1 MKALCRDCFWQGEQA
16 VRRCPAC
23 ASPRIVAHEGLA
35 GLSIAHM
42 DCDAFYAS
50 VEKRDRP
57 ELRDQAVIVGGGKRG
72 VVTTCCYIARI
83 KGVRSAMPMFKAL
96 KLCPEAVVIKP
107 DFAKYRTESKR
118 ILGMA
123 GELTPLIQNLYLDEA
138 WMDLSGTERLHKAP
152 PALTLAKLQARI
164 EAETGLTVSIGL
176 SANKFLAK
184 IASDLDKPRGFS
196 VIGGVEAQAFLAPR
210 PVGILPGVGPA
221 MVASLARAGYRTV
234 GDLARADVKALAERF
249 GSHGLRLSRLS
260 HGEDHR
266 PVNPREERK
275 GISAETTFNEDL
287 SALSDLEDVLAEL
300 SEKVA
305 RHARADGLAGRVVT
319 LKLRTTD
326 FRILTRR
333 RTIAVPTQTAK
344 TLFAVGRELLAAEA
358 TGRPYRLIG
367 IGMAELAPAGA
378 VEDDFFAGEE
388 RRALAGEKTLDAI
401 RARFG
406 AGAVTS
412 GRIFRAR
419 GRGDTD

>member
-1 MKALCRDCFWQGEQA
+1 MKAFCRDCYWQGEQA
-16 VRRCPAC
+16 LRRCPVC
-23 ASPRIVAHEGLA
+23 ASPRIVAHEDLVS
-35 GLSIAHM
+35 LSIAHM

-57 ELRDQAVIVGGGKRG
+57 ELRDVPVIVGGGKRG

-83 KGVRSAMPMFKAL
+83 NGVRSAMPMFKAL
-96 KLCPEAVVIKP
+96 KLCPQAVVIKP
-107 DFAKYRTESKR
+107 DFTKYRVESKR

-123 GELTPLIQNLYLDEA
+123 GELTPLIQNLSLDEA

-152 PALTLAKLQARI
+152 PAIVLARLQARI

-196 VIGGVEAQAFLAPR
+196 VIGGAEAQAFLAPR

-221 MVASLARAGYRTV
+221 MVASLEKAGMRTV
-234 GDLARADVKALAERF
+234 GDLARTDVKELAERF

-266 PVNPREERK
+266 AVNPNEQRK
-275 GISAETTFNEDL
+275 GISAETTFSEDL

-319 LKLRTTD
+319 LKLRTAD

-333 RTIAVPTQTAK
+333 RTVAAPTQTAK
-344 TLFAVGRELLAAEA
+344 TLFAVGRELLAKET

-367 IGMAELAPAGA
+367 IGMAEL
-378 VEDDFFAGEE
+378 VEADTISRDFFDDE

-406 AGAVTS
+406 ADAVTS
-412 GRIFRAR
+412 GRIFRAK
-419 GRGDTD
+419 GAAKPD

>member
-1 MKALCRDCFWQGEQA
+1 MKAFCRDCFWQGDEA
-16 VRRCPAC
+16 VRRCPNC
-23 ASPRIVAHEGLA
+23 ASPRIVAHEDLA
-35 GLSIAHM
+35 TLAIAHM

-57 ELRDQAVIVGGGKRG
+57 ELRDVAVIVGGGKRG

-107 DFAKYRTESKR
+107 DFAKYRHESKR
-118 ILGMA
+118 VLGMA
-123 GELTPLIQNLYLDEA
+123 GELTPLIQNLSLDEA

-152 PALTLAKLQARI
+152 PAVTLARLQARI
-164 EAETGLTVSIGL
+164 EAQTGLTVSIGL

-196 VIGGVEAQAFLAPR
+196 VIGGAEAQAFLAPR
-210 PVGILPGVGPA
+210 SVGILPGVGPA
-221 MVASLARAGYRTV
+221 MVASLEKAGIRTV
-234 GDLARADVKALAERF
+234 GDLARMDVKELAERF

-266 PVNPREERK
+266 AVNPNEDRK
-275 GISAETTFNEDL
+275 GISAETTFNDDL

-333 RTIAVPTQTAK
+333 RTIAVPTQTAR
-344 TLFAVGRELLAAEA
+344 TLFAVGRELLAREA

-367 IGMAELAPAGA
+367 IGMAELIEAGA
-378 VEDDFFAGEE
+378 VEDDFFAGDEQ
-388 RRALAGEKTLDAI
+388 RALKGEQTLDAI

-412 GRIFRAR
+412 GRIFRKR
-419 GRGDTD
+419 GRIDTD